1 MSEVIFLPLKI
12 FPSRKA
18 AASQFSDG
26 EFFLKC
32 KSFEIWMIPH
42 LQCSKEFLRISQIEK
57 RKKIQLKTWRGFI
70 KYVRVS
76 RVGRMVMPRSERQ
89 KDIEVWRGSV
99 NASRWMY
106 CKSWNYTGSCSVDNG
121 ENKGTSFCP
130 FLITG
135 NHWKGDWEMVM
146 LSRCQEQDSSF
157 SWSIL
162 IPSGLEREGFNY
174 RDLR

>member
-57 RKKIQLKTWRGFI
+57 EEKKFNWKLEEDLLNMWGCPEWVGWWCPEVRDRKTLKFEEAVWMPVGGCI
-70 KYVRVS
+70 VRAEIILAAALLIMEKTKEQVS
-76 RVGRMVMPRSERQ
+76 ALFWLQE
-89 KDIEVWRGSV
+89 
-99 NASRWMY
+99 
-106 CKSWNYTGSCSVDNG
+106 
-121 ENKGTSFCP
+121 
-130 FLITG
+130 IT
-135 NHWKGDWEMVM
+135 
-146 LSRCQEQDSSF
+146 
-157 SWSIL
+157 
-162 IPSGLEREGFNY
+162 ERETERWSCCHVARSKIAVSLGVF
-174 RDLR
+174 